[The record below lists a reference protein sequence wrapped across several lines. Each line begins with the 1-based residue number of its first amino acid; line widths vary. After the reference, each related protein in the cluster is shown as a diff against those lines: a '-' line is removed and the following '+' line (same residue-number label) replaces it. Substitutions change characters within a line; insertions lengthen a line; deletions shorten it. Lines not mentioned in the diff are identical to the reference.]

1 MSVNVTSSTIKNNSG
16 DVKLLAPDSI
26 EDAVSGRYS
35 QLDIADFEEAL
46 FSDKIQDEH
55 SIFAGLGEDKQATG
69 YVDPMN
75 DEGYAKFAVE
85 MQGMINS
92 VTDPE
97 MQAVFAEQFEATS
110 KAALDRLNYQALKKQ
125 S

>member
-55 SIFAGLGEDKQATG
+55 SIFAGLGEDKQAIG
-69 YVDPMN
+69 YVDPMT
-75 DEGYAKFAVE
+75 DEGYAKFAGE
-85 MQGMINS
+85 MKEMINS
-92 VTDPE
+92 VADPE